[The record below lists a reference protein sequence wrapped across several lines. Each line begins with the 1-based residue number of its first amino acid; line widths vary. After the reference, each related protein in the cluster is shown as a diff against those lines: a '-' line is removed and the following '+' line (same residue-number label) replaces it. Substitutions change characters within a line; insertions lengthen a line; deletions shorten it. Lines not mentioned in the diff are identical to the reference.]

1 MDFHFV
7 LSNVKDNP
15 SAVERSMLEHAY
27 ANRNMGMYVKNQ
39 EEYLASKRAE
49 RVRER
54 RRLLGQR
61 KRTFKSNCERR
72 QFSRG
77 LEALV

>member
-1 MDFHFV
+1 
-7 LSNVKDNP
+7 
-15 SAVERSMLEHAY
+15 MLEHAY

-49 RVRER
+49 RVRNGDVSSASAKG
-54 RRLLGQR
+54 L
-61 KRTFKSNCERR
+61 FKSNCERR